1 MENIEITSLVKQAAQ
16 GDSAA
21 FGRLYELT
29 GRKIYFTALKLTGSD
44 ADAQD
49 ILQDSFMTAFQK
61 LPELTSSEYFEPW
74 LMRIA
79 VNRCKMQFRSQKTTA
94 EEPEIMESIEDTDL
108 IPEDYVMDRA
118 KRKVIMDIIDRVLTE
133 DQRRT
138 VILFY
143 YSQLSVEE
151 ISSVMDCPKGTVL
164 SRLHLARGKIREA
177 VLIYENKSGDRL
189 HMLMPILVLTRLLDE
204 EAKELALSQLAMTGT
219 VGTAAAAVAKSG
231 GKTMVKAVKAKVIAG
246 IAAGVVAAVGIGAAV
261 MLLSGDDKDSKNKKP
276 AKAERPESSMA
287 SAESPIMDES
297 SSADNVDDSR
307 GDTSSVADSS
317 ADENDDQNTQLDE
330 IQQLIDK
337 FLTGVKNGDADAI
350 LETVYDPERYA
361 AIAPDAKSR
370 EFAMEATKYI
380 FQELEWDFG
389 AEANLKINSDVMKT
403 LEKYKKAMFYVSYSA
418 KSFMAAESKY
428 IATLNI
434 GDRVEFLGYNSTKE
448 DFYRYADAVRGI
460 TPNTMQLYMEIK
472 LDNSGAIKIDAD
484 NFLYSAAMADDYD
497 LWGMDRNSEQ
507 SYYGELSDSFFSSS
521 TLKGKVVREGF
532 IGNRN
537 SPYSCNDELNE
548 LISMLREKDYGK
560 AYEYLM
566 SSDNELI
573 REYIKKNNGSPLKK
587 YSALDDEQ
595 KAKVLEYIKNET
607 ETIYSDYI
615 PDNTRSRYVTIV
627 LYFKDLSNT
636 NDDSANYINTHEVYY
651 YPVWTLI
658 NNRSEA
664 DKLFGMLEPLDRVAS
679 YLLSAKVI

>member
-61 LPELTSSEYFEPW
+61 LPELTSPESFEPW

-94 EEPEIMESIEDTDL
+94 EEPEIIESIEDTDL

-189 HMLMPILVLTRLLDE
+189 HMLIPIPVLTRLLDE

-276 AKAERPESSMA
+276 AKAERPESSMVSTEA
-287 SAESPIMDES
+287 SISDES
-297 SSADNVDDSR
+297 SIADFIDDSR
-307 GDTSSVADSS
+307 EDTSSVADP
-317 ADENDDQNTQLDE
+317 AAGGNEDQDDQIDE

-350 LETVYDPERYA
+350 LETIYDPESYEA
-361 AIAPDAKSR
+361 LAPDAKSR
-370 EFAMEATKYI
+370 ESAMEVTKYI

-389 AEANLKINSDVMKT
+389 ADANLKYNSDVMKN
-403 LEKYKKAMFYVSYSA
+403 LEKYKKAMFYVSYSS
-418 KSFMAAESKY
+418 KSFMASESKY

-434 GDRVEFLGYNSTKE
+434 GDRVEFLGYSSAKE
-448 DFYRYADAVRGI
+448 DFYRYADAVRSI
-460 TPNTMQLYMEIK
+460 TPDTMQVYMEIK

-507 SYYGELSDSFFSSS
+507 SYYGQLSDSFFSST
-521 TLKGKVVREGF
+521 TLKGNVVREGS
-532 IGNRN
+532 IG
-537 SPYSCNDELNE
+537 DELDE
-548 LISMLREKDYGK
+548 LIPMLREKDYGK
-560 AYEYLM
+560 AYDYLM
-566 SSDNELI
+566 SCDNEKI
-573 REYIKKNNGSPLKK
+573 REYIEMKGGTPLKK
-587 YSALDDEQ
+587 YGALNDEQ

-607 ETIYSDYI
+607 EMIYSDYMA
-615 PDNTRSRYVTIV
+615 DNSGSRYVTIV
-627 LYFKDLSNT
+627 FYFKDLSNI

-651 YPVWTLI
+651 YPVWTQI
-658 NNRSEA
+658 YNSSSAE
-664 DKLFGMLEPLDRVAS
+664 KLFSMLEPLDRVTS